1 MKKFLTILM
10 LCFAFFTIV
19 GFGKNKNGDKNPNEI
34 KIVEI
39 VDFDSKSEITVNFW
53 HAMGKAN
60 QEIIAQIISNFEK
73 LYPNIKVVQTSLG
86 DYTTLRDTISQGVA
100 ADELPTVAQT
110 YPDHVALYLN
120 GDCVRE
126 LNSYLACEKEITLS
140 NDEVEK
146 VGLSKDEQSL
156 YIPGFWAEGT
166 IYDSIGTMYSVPF
179 NKSTEVLYYNKTM
192 FDKYNWK
199 IPQTWDEVVE
209 ISEAFVNTTEYAN
222 LVKQDK
228 KCAGFSYD
236 SEANLFITLTQQ
248 WGGEYTK
255 YDANGKGVF
264 AFNNAKSKAAIRFY
278 KENFDKKYLATTTY
292 FGTNYSSDAFK
303 AGQIVMTL
311 GSSAGASYNVPTDG
325 SFEVGVTSYP
335 QYSMENP
342 QVIQQGTNVTLFKRS
357 DAQEELAGW
366 LFMKFL
372 TNYES
377 AYLWCTETSY
387 FPIRTDVLNSAEYK
401 RHISGET
408 TDDQGQII
416 YKPTTQNLAQTV
428 GLTQQDWFFTN
439 VAFYGSSKAR
449 DNAET
454 IVKAV
459 LYANTDIDKAYQDA
473 INDILYG

>member
-1 MKKFLTILM
+1 
-10 LCFAFFTIV
+10 
-19 GFGKNKNGDKNPNEI
+19 
-34 KIVEI
+34 
-39 VDFDSKSEITVNFW
+39 
-53 HAMGKAN
+53 
-60 QEIIAQIISNFEK
+60 
-73 LYPNIKVVQTSLG
+73 
-86 DYTTLRDTISQGVA
+86 
-100 ADELPTVAQT
+100 
-110 YPDHVALYLN
+110 
-120 GDCVRE
+120 
-126 LNSYLACEKEITLS
+126 
-140 NDEVEK
+140 
-146 VGLSKDEQSL
+146 
-156 YIPGFWAEGT
+156 
-166 IYDSIGTMYSVPF
+166 
-179 NKSTEVLYYNKTM
+179 
-192 FDKYNWK
+192 
-199 IPQTWDEVVE
+199 
-209 ISEAFVNTTEYAN
+209 
-222 LVKQDK
+222 
-228 KCAGFSYD
+228 
-236 SEANLFITLTQQ
+236 
-248 WGGEYTK
+248 
-255 YDANGKGVF
+255 
-264 AFNNAKSKAAIRFY
+264 
-278 KENFDKKYLATTTY
+278 
-292 FGTNYSSDAFK
+292 
-303 AGQIVMTL
+303 MTL